1 MKPKY
6 EKVEGSNYLFRD
18 PNSQAILSA
27 DQGTFA
33 AARNAKMLRK
43 KKMQEEQ
50 QIKTDVEELKSDMT
64 DIKNLLKA
72 LVDKHG

>member
-18 PNSQAILSA
+18 PISQAILNT
-27 DQGTFA
+27 DQGTFE

-50 QIKTDVEELKSDMT
+50 QMKTDVEELKSDMT

>member
-27 DQGTFA
+27 DQGTFE